1 VFRSSCYR
9 PTAGTMVT
17 FIDRQTVGRSPG
29 RCSDSMARQMR
40 RTRAVSSFHT
50 LIRALTCAIGVAI
63 PSAGAQGTVPRDS
76 SVPPNFR
83 FLPPPAPVISG
94 PLYDT
99 LLVADGALADAMY
112 GVSCSPKRVASL
124 LTDDAE
130 FYDDIVG
137 FETRA
142 QHLVYLERTASACM
156 TERGVDRS
164 VLPHTFRAYPL
175 GAGLALTSGIQ
186 AVISRNNGRLVM
198 AQFTTIWRRGSD
210 GRWRASR
217 LMTFDHREKESR

>member
-1 VFRSSCYR
+1 MLRIPAFSSLR
-9 PTAGTMVT
+9 TRTLPLALGW
-17 FIDRQTVGRSPG
+17 TVG
-29 RCSDSMARQMR
+29 A
-40 RTRAVSSFHT
+40 
-50 LIRALTCAIGVAI
+50 GVT
-63 PSAGAQGTVPRDS
+63 SAGAQGTAPRDS

-99 LLVADGALADAMY
+99 LLLADSALADAMY

-137 FETRA
+137 SETRA
-142 QHLVYLERTASACM
+142 QHLVYEERTAGACM
-156 TERGVDRS
+156 SERGADRS

-175 GAGLALTSGIQ
+175 AADLALTTGIE

-198 AQFTTIWRRGSD
+198 AQFTMIWRRGTD
-210 GRWRASR
+210 GQWRASR
-217 LMTFDHREKESR
+217 LMAFDHRVKESR

>member
-1 VFRSSCYR
+1 MLSFRFQALSICRS
-9 PTAGTMVT
+9 
-17 FIDRQTVGRSPG
+17 FIVLALAWTIG
-29 RCSDSMARQMR
+29 A
-40 RTRAVSSFHT
+40 AV
-50 LIRALTCAIGVAI
+50 
-63 PSAGAQGTVPRDS
+63 PSAGAQGTAPRDS

-83 FLPPPAPVISG
+83 FLPPPAPVVSG

-99 LLVADGALADAMY
+99 LLRADGELADAMY
-112 GVSCSPKRVASL
+112 GVTCSPKRVASL

-137 FETRA
+137 FETRS
-142 QHLVYLERTASACM
+142 QHLVYEERVAGACM
-156 TERGVDRS
+156 TERGANRG

-175 GAGLALTSGIQ
+175 GANLALTTGIQ
-186 AVISRNNGRLVM
+186 YVIANNNGRLVM

-217 LMTFDHREKESR
+217 LMTFDHREKETR

>member
-1 VFRSSCYR
+1 MLSFRTLSICRSFFVLALAW
-9 PTAGTMVT
+9 TGGAGV
-17 FIDRQTVGRSPG
+17 
-29 RCSDSMARQMR
+29 
-40 RTRAVSSFHT
+40 
-50 LIRALTCAIGVAI
+50 
-63 PSAGAQGTVPRDS
+63 PSAGAQGTAPRDS

-83 FLPPPAPVISG
+83 FLPPPAPVVSG

-99 LLVADGALADAMY
+99 LLLADGALADAMY
-112 GVSCSPKRVASL
+112 GITCSPKRVASL

-142 QHLVYLERTASACM
+142 QHLVYEERVASACM

-175 GAGLALTSGIQ
+175 GAGLALTTGIQ

-198 AQFTTIWRRGSD
+198 AQFTTIWRRGID

-217 LMTFDHREKESR
+217 LMTFEHREKESR